1 MGNNVLMQSLS
12 SAMRIAEQIGLVE
25 QDWEVS
31 GTVSRIGFV
40 PHFKAARQGYYI
52 VLLNE
57 PLELIRIPTV
67 NLANAYIEALALT
80 MPGDEIN
87 MVISG
92 NQQAIEEGNAKMIA
106 FTNHMLADELERL

>member
-1 MGNNVLMQSLS
+1 MGNNVLTQSLS
-12 SAMRIAEQIGLVE
+12 GAMRIAERIGLIA

-57 PLELIRIPTV
+57 PLELIRIPTA

-80 MPGDEIN
+80 TPGDEVN

-92 NQQAIEEGNAKMIA
+92 NQQAIVEGNAKMIA
-106 FTNHMLADELERL
+106 FTNHMLVGDLERL